1 MIKKSFTYPK
11 HLARKMAGMDKVIYG
26 VSTLRGHLKSRKGQT
41 LVEYALILSLVSVL
55 TIIVMSALGVEIQG
69 LYLPIIS
76 ALEAVQAAIS

>member
-1 MIKKSFTYPK
+1 
-11 HLARKMAGMDKVIYG
+11 MAGVNKVING
-26 VSTLRGHLKSRKGQT
+26 MSTLRSRLKSRKGQT

-55 TIIVMSALGVEIQG
+55 TIIVMSVLGVEIQG